1 MIKNGSKIDF
11 STFVGE
17 PSRMVG
23 EGVRRLES
31 PLIDLFRAP
40 GAPQGAG
47 RVGQGGEQIILLSR
61 FWGLTGQLT
70 GSRARVSLCWHSGG

>member
-17 PSRMVG
+17 PSRIVG
-23 EGVRRLES
+23 KGVRRLKN
-31 PLIDLFRAP
+31 LQTGLFRTP

-47 RVGQGGEQIILLSR
+47 RAGQGGE
-61 FWGLTGQLT
+61 
-70 GSRARVSLCWHSGG
+70 